1 LKGFLFTPDIENY
14 QKTPTTLTIVNHNPI
29 FRLFTRGVLTAYRN
43 FNLILASIL
52 NTIARIP
59 DKNHYIVLPL
69 VNKIYTR
76 DMFRMSEKEL
86 KGNTL
91 KDRNSYQYL
100 FMVQWFNFI
109 STNTNLSLFEKFPQE
124 MWDKVTF
131 VFNVPNNYAM
141 FWTLSDVVSVNVR
154 NALYNRLLNQFNAF
168 ILTGYISK
176 HGDQSKDDVL
186 KTLDKLSQPE
196 ETPSIDLAI
205 KDSLETQADKAQV
218 KPNTKSETSQNTS
231 VPIQRELAINK
242 PAEIDNPKKEK
253 DKDDYTE
260 KVIVDIFNSSA
271 NKNKAPNTKDAD
283 NSINAEAVTPDQLI
297 TEENIKPNQVEEF
310 DKPLEELKADTTTG
324 VPTYVTPFK
333 TPEKISAVN
342 KAFLSGLM
350 RDTKRFIEDNKQL
363 TAKQKDRCLHLAGK
377 IDT

>member
-1 LKGFLFTPDIENY
+1 MGLNQTLMKYRREQSLKGFLFTPDIENH
-14 QKTPTTLTIVNHNPI
+14 QKAPTTLTIVNHNPI

-52 NTIARIP
+52 NTIARVP
-59 DKNHYIVLPL
+59 DKNHYVVLPL

-141 FWTLSDVVSVNVR
+141 FWTLSDVISVNVR

-168 ILTGYISK
+168 ILTGYISE
-176 HGDQSKDDVL
+176 HGDKP
-186 KTLDKLSQPE
+186 KMTL
-196 ETPSIDLAI
+196 
-205 KDSLETQADKAQV
+205 
-218 KPNTKSETSQNTS
+218 
-231 VPIQRELAINK
+231 
-242 PAEIDNPKKEK
+242 
-253 DKDDYTE
+253 
-260 KVIVDIFNSSA
+260 
-271 NKNKAPNTKDAD
+271 
-283 NSINAEAVTPDQLI
+283 
-297 TEENIKPNQVEEF
+297 
-310 DKPLEELKADTTTG
+310 
-324 VPTYVTPFK
+324 
-333 TPEKISAVN
+333 
-342 KAFLSGLM
+342 
-350 RDTKRFIEDNKQL
+350 
-363 TAKQKDRCLHLAGK
+363 
-377 IDT
+377 